1 MKEEIAASDVYLKSV
16 IPLVEKSST
25 AHSEYAF
32 LLHGSHG
39 QMSASIEKSRYLCLV
54 ISGECTVIYP
64 LNVTSWR
71 VPGL

>member
-25 AHSEYAF
+25 VHSKYAF

-39 QMSASIEKSRYLCLV
+39 QISASIEKPRYLCLV
-54 ISGECTVIYP
+54 ISGKCRVIYP